1 MHRKHFLCSAKFPE
15 DPKVGAGIDIYI
27 YVHTYIYIYITLI
40 LCTKLGRRKGKGEP
54 CLVTTQKMWLKP
66 PVPLAPSPASWW
78 AWLAHISLEY
88 V

>member
-1 MHRKHFLCSAKFPE
+1 MCACACMYIHIH
-15 DPKVGAGIDIYI
+15 IY
-27 YVHTYIYIYITLI
+27 TYTYTHIYIYITLI
-40 LCTKLGRRKGKGEP
+40 LCTKSGGRRGKGEP
-54 CLVTTQKMWLKP
+54 CLVTTQMMWHEP